1 MINANSY
8 YKRAID
14 ADPSDANT
22 LFKYA
27 VFLEESMDKLNEAEE
42 YYLRTLEADVR
53 HDHCM
58 QRYGHFLEAQ
68 GQPDDAENFF
78 IRASQIRACRGK
90 NANSTDAPEKGAPA
104 FIF

>member
-1 MINANSY
+1 MQNANTY
-8 YKRAID
+8 YLRAID
-14 ADPSDANT
+14 ADPADANT

-27 VFLEESMDKLNEAEE
+27 VFLEESMKKLSEAEE

-68 GQPDDAENFF
+68 GYPDEAEDFF
-78 IRASQIRACRGK
+78 IRASQIRACRGM
-90 NANSTDAPEKGAPA
+90 NASSADAADKDGPE